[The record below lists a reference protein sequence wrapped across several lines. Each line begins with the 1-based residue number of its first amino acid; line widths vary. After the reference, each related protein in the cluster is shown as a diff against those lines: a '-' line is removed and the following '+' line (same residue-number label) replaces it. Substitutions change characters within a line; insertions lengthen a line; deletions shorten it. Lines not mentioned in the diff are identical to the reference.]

1 MVWNTSKFGCLEME
15 NKLSKSEIYPEDGRL
30 LLAAA
35 VIYMGSASGD
45 ISREQWGQLHSVVG
59 ENEPLLDKALEKVR
73 NTPIEEFLV
82 ELLEKLQT
90 EEQKLCVLLNAYDC
104 MLADERSTS
113 EELLVFEKFKN
124 SFALEIK
131 DLDVY
136 LSGILIKNNIRLL
149 GSR

>member
-1 MVWNTSKFGCLEME
+1 MDE
-15 NKLSKSEIYPEDGRL
+15 SEIYPEDGRL

-45 ISREQWGQLHSVVG
+45 ISREQWGHLHSVVG

-73 NTPIEEFLV
+73 NTPIDDFLV

-149 GSR
+149 GSRGAQ

>member
-1 MVWNTSKFGCLEME
+1 MDE
-15 NKLSKSEIYPEDGRL
+15 SEIYPEDGRL

-73 NTPIEEFLV
+73 NTPIDDFLI

-104 MLADERSTS
+104 MLADEISTS

-131 DLDVY
+131 DLDIF

-149 GSR
+149 DSC

>member
-1 MVWNTSKFGCLEME
+1 M
-15 NKLSKSEIYPEDGRL
+15 SKSEIYPEDGRL

>member
-1 MVWNTSKFGCLEME
+1 ME

>member
-1 MVWNTSKFGCLEME
+1 ME

-131 DLDVY
+131 DLDAY